1 MGEYTLF
8 TAILGLVLGTLFFY
22 YDSKSGR
29 KLYKRWHDISSK
41 DKLDENLNVGF
52 VNGQLFGQ
60 KLSVAISFTAIFY
73 VIGFF
78 ILGMN
83 LIHGLFYSLGLFLGL
98 MLAFYIAP
106 KFLAIFSKK
115 AGKTIEYIESIEK
128 GDKKLTDELNK
139 ILPKKEAIVTEPSET
154 KETPKEKEIETPKET
169 PKKDDDWRKGIK
181 GFLDK

>member
-29 KLYKRWHDISSK
+29 KLYKKWHDISSK

-139 ILPKKEAIVTEPSET
+139 IIPKKEPIAAENLKTDVS
-154 KETPKEKEIETPKET
+154 PKEKEQPTSKE
-169 PKKDDDWRKGIK
+169 PKKDDNWRDGVNK
-181 GFLDK
+181 FLDK